1 MRSVPRALARPILR
15 AASFAATLLLPA
27 IAPAQQPNV
36 SQSAHSI
43 GVRQQAEHILV
54 APATLGWSSAPAVLP
69 PGAQIAVIEGDP
81 GKPGLF
87 TMRLRM
93 PDGYR
98 IAPHFHDADEHVTV
112 LSGTFMLAFPAAGQ
126 PGRETAL
133 PVGGFA
139 VMPAGMRHAAR
150 AHGTTVLQIHAVG
163 PWQLTYVNASDD
175 PRNTTSKAP

>member
-1 MRSVPRALARPILR
+1 MRSVPRSFAPPILR

-27 IAPAQQPNV
+27 IAPAQHSTV
-36 SQSAHSI
+36 SQGTRSV

-54 APATLGWSSAPAVLP
+54 APATLVWSSAPAVLP

-87 TMRLRM
+87 TMRLQM

-112 LSGTFMLAFPAAGQ
+112 LSGTFMLAFPDADQ
-126 PGRETAL
+126 PGAETAL

-150 AHGTTVLQIHAVG
+150 ARGTTVLQIHAVG

-175 PRNTTSKAP
+175 PRNKISQAP